1 MPPPDLKVLIAGGG
15 IAGLTLAVLL
25 ERAGIDYEVY
35 ERATSVRPLGT
46 ALSIGPSVMPM
57 FAQLG
62 LLDQFRAL
70 SNENNYA
77 LNYNEDLQLTGTV
90 NYTELLERNGWPN
103 SVIARPQL
111 YDLLY
116 SQIPPEKVHMN
127 KKFASALQQQQDGT
141 GGVTIQF
148 VDGTT
153 AHGDILVGADGGYSG
168 VRKDLYEQLAKQGE
182 LPLSDLEE
190 LSCSSICLVGQTG
203 PLSPEKFPHVAEKY
217 CRFEN
222 ISGKDKPYTWL
233 TFTLPRNRICWM
245 VIEHLYLETNRAA
258 IISNAEWG
266 PGATDAMLD
275 KVRDFP
281 LPSGAEGTQLTMAD
295 LIDETPR
302 DGISQAA
309 LEGKFFE
316 TWYAKQTVLI
326 GDACHKMYPSASQG
340 ANTAIQDAIVLSNYL
355 HSMPDKTPASIT
367 KAFEGYHQER
377 VGSARQAYDTSERF
391 RQLFRKRLIN
401 TLIRAAVKYIPQFI
415 WNRAFDRLY
424 SNRPQVAFLPLIPD
438 HGLIKAFPQPSLHLD
453 VSSESHL

>member
-1 MPPPDLKVLIAGGG
+1 MPPPNLKVLIAGGG

-35 ERATSVRPLGT
+35 ERASSVRPLGT

-62 LLDQFRAL
+62 LLDQFRAV
-70 SNENNYA
+70 SNENNFA
-77 LNYNEDLQLTGTV
+77 LNFNEDLQMTGTV

-127 KKFASALQQQQDGT
+127 KKFASVLEQDDSQEGR
-141 GGVTIQF
+141 VTIQF
-148 VDGTT
+148 LDGTT

-233 TFTLPRNRICWM
+233 TFTLPGHRICWM

-266 PGATDAMLD
+266 PGATDAMLE

-281 LPSGAEGTQLTMAD
+281 IPSGVEGAQLTMAN

-326 GDACHKMYPSASQG
+326 GDG

-367 KAFEGYHQER
+367 TAFEGYHRER
-377 VGSARQAYDTSERF
+377 VGPARQAYDTSERF

-401 TLIRAAVKYIPQFI
+401 TLIRAAVKYIPQFL

-424 SNRPQVAFLPLIPD
+424 SNRPQVVFLPLVPD
-438 HGLIKAFPQPSLHLD
+438 RGLIKAFPQASLQQTSLPKAN
-453 VSSESHL
+453 S